1 MGNENVSKEES
12 QRCWEE
18 QEAGLRRMILWHS
31 ADLSRFRQHLPVRSG
46 ISENKNGD
54 GMDSSNGG
62 PLSNLILVLP
72 LIVVPALAIL
82 RPAERDSGLVNSDV
96 SAEDDD
102 FLSDPDDFDSIFG
115 PQDGSKDETDS
126 AVELRDEPH
135 STPSDF
141 GFEIDDEALLKSDDD
156 HKRHR
161 DNTDHEHAEGM
172 HDNRPESPGSGPIL
186 KSPNLTRFGV
196 TKSVWFRPGGKRI
209 GLAVFLPGLSNDV
222 RYRFSAIGESE
233 DQVLQN
239 VIHQIRKWQDN
250 QRRMSA
256 GPGPKP

>member
-1 MGNENVSKEES
+1 
-12 QRCWEE
+12 
-18 QEAGLRRMILWHS
+18 
-31 ADLSRFRQHLPVRSG
+31 
-46 ISENKNGD
+46 
-54 GMDSSNGG
+54 MDSSNGG

-96 SAEDDD
+96 SAEEEDD

-115 PQDGSKDETDS
+115 PPDGSKDETDS

-141 GFEIDDEALLKSDDD
+141 GFEIDDEALLKSDND

-161 DNTDHEHAEGM
+161 DNTDRKHAEGI
-172 HDNRPESPGSGPIL
+172 HENRPESAGSSPVL
-186 KSPNLTRFGV
+186 KSANLTRFGV
-196 TKSVWFRPGGKRI
+196 TQSVWFRPGGKRI

-239 VIHQIRKWQDN
+239 VINQIRKWQDD
-250 QRRMSA
+250 QRRISA
-256 GPGPKP
+256 GSGSKP